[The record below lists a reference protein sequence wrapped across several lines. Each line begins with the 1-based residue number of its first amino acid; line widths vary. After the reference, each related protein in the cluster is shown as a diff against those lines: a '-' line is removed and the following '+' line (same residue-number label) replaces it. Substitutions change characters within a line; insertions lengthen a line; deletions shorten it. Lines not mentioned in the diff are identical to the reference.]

1 MSGNTVAQVKERTL
15 SHIGRK
21 EISLPRGVEI
31 QVNYG
36 EVTVSGPKGT
46 LTQPIHPDI
55 KVDVQNSKVVVSRPS
70 SKKMHQAL
78 HGLTRSLIAN
88 AVQGV
93 TEGYQKTLQIM
104 GVGYRAQ
111 QADQGVVLSVGYSH
125 TVEIKPPQDITIT
138 VEGNNRIHVQGVDKQ
153 KVGEV
158 ASQIRRVRPPNPYK
172 EKGIRYSDEQL
183 RFKPGK
189 AAARKV

>member
-1 MSGNTVAQVKERTL
+1 MSGNTVAQVKERPL

-21 EISLPRGVEI
+21 EIPLPKGVDI
-31 QVNYG
+31 QVNYA

-46 LTQPIHPDI
+46 LIQPIHPDV
-55 KVDVQNSKVVVSRPS
+55 KVEVPDGKVVVSRTS
-70 SKKMHQAL
+70 SNKIHHAL

-111 QADQGVVLSVGYSH
+111 QADLGVVLSVGYSH
-125 TVEIKPPQDITIT
+125 TVGIKPPPDITIT
-138 VEGNNRIHVQGVDKQ
+138 VEGNNRIHVQGVNKQ
-153 KVGEV
+153 QVGEV
-158 ASQIRRVRPPNPYK
+158 AAQIRRVRKPNAYK